1 MSILIKNQIFNFG
14 TKDGKPADTLSRKHS
29 YVLQPV
35 TGKAKYSKLH
45 SSEVADSKQPLQ
57 TAVVN
62 LDDVTISLSK
72 DGYRDMMKLA
82 DNFATF
88 NQRLKYAHFRPLV
101 PVKADS
107 RSWWKYAY
115 RAVSDQ
121 MKKASGKMSW
131 EQVLRY
137 TRLQKRYISLYASL
151 LKSDPSQVT
160 ISGSREIEDLDR
172 ELDIELILQWR
183 MLAHKFVEKSTE
195 SNLNARKQKVGKS
208 WWSFGWN
215 GNSPKEETEEFN
227 FNEEDWNQ
235 LNKMIGYKEGDDG
248 KSDVNSKADV
258 VHKFVQGANGR
269 IPDRTLG
276 RGASS
281 SAAESAGYLGGPYDT
296 SLLVK
301 YGHHVARHLWFGE
314 CWIHEYFPIVG
325 KRGENWK
332 PADNCGL
339 PRAMR
344 WSYRQRVLQVDDL
357 QPILDELTPADVI
370 WRPFQDHRA

>member
-1 MSILIKNQIFNFG
+1 MEPLHNRS
-14 TKDGKPADTLSRKHS
+14 TK
-29 YVLQPV
+29 
-35 TGKAKYSKLH
+35 
-45 SSEVADSKQPLQ
+45 EQ

-208 WWSFGWN
+208 WWSFGRN

-227 FNEEDWNQ
+227 FSEEDWNQ

-258 VHKFVQGANGR
+258 VHKFV
-269 IPDRTLG
+269 
-276 RGASS
+276 
-281 SAAESAGYLGGPYDT
+281 
-296 SLLVK
+296 
-301 YGHHVARHLWFGE
+301 
-314 CWIHEYFPIVG
+314 
-325 KRGENWK
+325 
-332 PADNCGL
+332 
-339 PRAMR
+339 
-344 WSYRQRVLQVDDL
+344 
-357 QPILDELTPADVI
+357 
-370 WRPFQDHRA
+370 